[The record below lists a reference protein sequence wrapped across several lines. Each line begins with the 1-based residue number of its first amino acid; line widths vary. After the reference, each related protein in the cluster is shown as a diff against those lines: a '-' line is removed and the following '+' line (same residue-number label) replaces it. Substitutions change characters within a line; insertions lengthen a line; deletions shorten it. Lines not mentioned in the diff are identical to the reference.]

1 MPIKKIFKCKG
12 RTTAGIAVSQNRIFD
27 AVPQNGLTSGCREC
41 YKYHIRLLRAFS
53 GLLCVERMASALL
66 VQINKNRNMKRY
78 LQFMILASL
87 WASLSSPIS
96 AKDVLAS
103 EFDPL
108 SEMPELH
115 GMSDV
120 WREEFEREGRLLSRE
135 EVRKRVVASPEY
147 EKIHPVI
154 REWIDRNQAN
164 YQPRTATTYTLY
176 VDRNIGV
183 AIDFNKTTGGFL
195 VNRTR
200 VYGDDEAFSYT
211 REPAINPATN
221 KPWIYLT
228 PDELQQV
235 KSGSGATLSQSDK
248 ELIKDILRAVNE
260 NFHYFYGM
268 EFVDL
273 SRRQVDRNQLVG
285 KFIPEKRLLF
295 DITFDRLPARDES
308 AQQRAIARVLGR
320 PLYSYKDIIPE
331 EGFLLEPSTN
341 CPSHAQAA
349 IYVSETTRLGD
360 AITGIFTIDYWNQ
373 ADPTKIDTGLYGR
386 LKQLGSTRKGFT
398 TMLKG
403 LETLCRE
410 RGVDLTGL
418 SKNKTQLT
426 RALYLIHKKTR
437 TYVDVVL
444 NHDYVKQSRSQPFSK
459 AGECRLS
466 DVVPLPNV
474 EGTGRLAQK
483 NDEQEETDASSQ
495 KKKKPSSKRKKKK
508 KK

>member
-1 MPIKKIFKCKG
+1 
-12 RTTAGIAVSQNRIFD
+12 
-27 AVPQNGLTSGCREC
+27 
-41 YKYHIRLLRAFS
+41 
-53 GLLCVERMASALL
+53 
-66 VQINKNRNMKRY
+66 MKRY

-108 SEMPELH
+108 SEMPPQH
-115 GMSDV
+115 RMSDV
-120 WREEFEREGRLLSRE
+120 WREEFEREGWLLSRE

-164 YQPRTATTYTLY
+164 YQACTATIYTLY

-183 AIDFNKTTGGFL
+183 AIDFNKTSNNMTGGFK
-195 VNRTR
+195 VTRTR

-235 KSGSGATLSQSDK
+235 KRGSGATLSQSDK

-285 KFIPEKRLLF
+285 KFIPTKVLLF

-331 EGFLLEPSTN
+331 EGFILAASTH
-341 CPSHAQAA
+341 CPDHAQGS

-360 AITGIFTIDYWNQ
+360 AITNVFIIDYWNQ
-373 ADPTKIDTGLYGR
+373 VDPTKIDPGLYGR
-386 LKQLGSTRKGFT
+386 LKQLGPTRKSFT

-437 TYVDVVL
+437 TYVDVVV

-495 KKKKPSSKRKKKK
+495 KKKKTSSKRKKRKK
-508 KK
+508 K